1 MKNNN
6 VPKNRKQKNAITG
19 NSIIE
24 QRVKKFFKENKVFK
38 KKNEGY
44 KFGVNIQKTPV
55 VFFESET
62 NHNLRDVKSFII
74 DYVSELQI
82 YSEFGESNFLD
93 LLFDNRKEIDK
104 PLFQDLDTK
113 AKTLVQKKKSSEGV
127 FIDMAILNTDY
138 SSFTEIL
145 KYLDQLG
152 EKRVFELNML
162 TKKDR
167 KLDFFL
173 FGKHLFTL
181 DSRKPHEK
189 KIMLLCMKLAKGHYT
204 LSTAFDA
211 TELQAELSSG
221 KISNYVTSGTKSQR
235 TKYRNYL
242 NQVIARNYSGTKYFI
257 YPHIEILVKK

>member
-1 MKNNN
+1 MKNKN
-6 VPKNRKQKNAITG
+6 VPKNRKKKKSISG
-19 NSIIE
+19 NSIII
-24 QRVKKFFKENKVFK
+24 QRVKNFFKENKVFK
-38 KKNEGY
+38 KKNEGF

-62 NHNLRDVKSFII
+62 NHNLRDVKLFII
-74 DYVSELQI
+74 DYVSELQA
-82 YSEFGESNFLD
+82 YSELGESDFLD
-93 LLFDNRKEIDK
+93 LLFDNRNEIDK
-104 PLFQDLDTK
+104 PLFQHLDSK
-113 AKTLVQKKKSSEGV
+113 AKTLIQRKKSSESV
-127 FIDMAILNTDY
+127 FVNMSILNSDH
-138 SSFTEIL
+138 SSFYETL

-162 TKKDR
+162 TNKDR
-167 KLDFFL
+167 KLDFSL

-189 KIMLLCMKLAKGHYT
+189 KIMLLCMKLAKGHYS
-204 LSTAFDA
+204 LMTAFDA

-221 KISNYVTSGTKSQR
+221 KISNYVTTGTKSQR

-257 YPHIEILVKK
+257 YPHIEISVRI